1 MSSSPLKEE
10 SLKSQACQ
18 TGRTVQYIPQQ
29 APVLGAVGLPGSAFQ
44 ENAGERGCSGPSPT
58 GVKAAKLH
66 RRRLAL
72 LMTLKAALSVTGP
85 VTLH

>member
-1 MSSSPLKEE
+1 MGNSPLKEE
-10 SLKSQACQ
+10 SLKSQACL
-18 TGRTVQYIPQQ
+18 TGRTVYPT
-29 APVLGAVGLPGSAFQ
+29 AGARALGRGFAWVCFP
-44 ENAGERGCSGPSPT
+44 RKHWRTGCSSPSPT

-85 VTLH
+85 VTLR